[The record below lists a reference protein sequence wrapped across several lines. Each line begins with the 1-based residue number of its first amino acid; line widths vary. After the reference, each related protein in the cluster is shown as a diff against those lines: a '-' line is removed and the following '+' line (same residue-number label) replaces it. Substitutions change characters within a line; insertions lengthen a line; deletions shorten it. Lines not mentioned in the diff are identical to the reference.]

1 VPYTFFVLIVGT
13 PLRIFLGMR
22 KSSRER
28 LTKNISTRA
37 QSVVGAVVS
46 KRKVLDVELFF
57 FLTVLSFII
66 LFLAFVSM
74 TSTSTAPTEEA
85 YPLSTVLRT
94 TSI

>member
-1 VPYTFFVLIVGT
+1 
-13 PLRIFLGMR
+13 MR

-85 YPLSTVLRT
+85 YPLSTTRHT